1 MVVTRRVVR
10 EDATSLESK
19 KGKKLQY
26 NDYARETKKMKER
39 RALESLGS
47 SLSG

>member
-26 NDYARETKKMKER
+26 NDYARERGMGENEE
-39 RALESLGS
+39 L
-47 SLSG
+47 